1 MGNPAIGRKSDYW
14 QLYAKDPKIREGAK
28 QRFGVRPE
36 GSEGGI
42 QTTTEHGAING
53 GFNWHV
59 LDNFDVGL
67 NGHKQ
72 ITAFS
77 GGGNVTSNPFET
89 SGTSPINP
97 ATQVAS
103 SGNQNLQQKL
113 ANIGTGEL
121 TPTCD
126 AKHQWFA

>member
-14 QLYAKDPKIREGAK
+14 KLYAENPKIREGAQ

-36 GSEGGI
+36 GSE
-42 QTTTEHGAING
+42 
-53 GFNWHV
+53 
-59 LDNFDVGL
+59 
-67 NGHKQ
+67 
-72 ITAFS
+72 

-103 SGNQNLQQKL
+103 GGNQNLQKKL